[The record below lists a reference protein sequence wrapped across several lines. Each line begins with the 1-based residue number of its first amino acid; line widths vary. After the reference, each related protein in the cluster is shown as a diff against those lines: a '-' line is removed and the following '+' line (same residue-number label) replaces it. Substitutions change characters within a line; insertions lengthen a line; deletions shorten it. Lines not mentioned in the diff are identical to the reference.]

1 VRFGKVNASFGAGRW
16 EGKLEVMNARQ
27 AKLLFFGLIVLVTL
41 LFFLHVP
48 SGGFQAQN
56 GPTTPENNLRLAL
69 IGLLLLLDAGVIS
82 VSVDTSLNSVMGHVS
97 PVFPHFPA
105 ASNGISLRC

>member
-1 VRFGKVNASFGAGRW
+1 MRFRKANASFEAGC
-16 EGKLEVMNARQ
+16 GKGRLEAMSARQ
-27 AKLLFFGLIVLVTL
+27 AKLLFFGLAVLVTL

-69 IGLLLLLDAGVIS
+69 VGLLLLAAGAIS
-82 VSVDTSLNSVMGHVS
+82 VSMDPSSNSVMGHVS
-97 PVFPHFPA
+97 PVFLHSPA

>member
-1 VRFGKVNASFGAGRW
+1 MSAT
-16 EGKLEVMNARQ
+16 Q
-27 AKLLFFGLIVLVTL
+27 AKLLFFGLAVLVTL

-56 GPTTPENNLRLAL
+56 GPTTPENNLRLVL
-69 IGLLLLLDAGVIS
+69 VGLLLLLGAGATSIS
-82 VSVDTSLNSVMGHVS
+82 IDPSSNSVMGHVS
-97 PVFPHFPA
+97 PVFLHSPA